1 MRILSSGVD
10 QPMKKNY
17 VRRRYFLWKSSQPR
31 LLAGIETI
39 FIILLAVSA
48 LVFSLIANRD
58 LTETY
63 LKAHIAIRSTL
74 ELLVPSLVII
84 NIIGLIISVILVI
97 LFTHR
102 IAGPVYRL
110 CTILY
115 QIGQGNLNQV
125 VKFRK
130 NDELTELDDA
140 ATGMLIG
147 LQNHIKE
154 LKTISAQLSQDISKN
169 DLDQARL
176 TAQTLEKSLL
186 VFQLPVEKKI

>member
-1 MRILSSGVD
+1 
-10 QPMKKNY
+10 MKKNY